1 MEQTKTRGGARINA
15 GRKKS
20 ANPKSPL
27 AIYVENSIIERMGGK
42 EEAKKK
48 LKAYA
53 QTAAIIAM
61 FLIGLLAD
69 NWI

>member
-1 MEQTKTRGGARINA
+1 MEQTKTRGGARSNA

-53 QTAAIIAM
+53 QTAGIIAM